1 MKVVSWCAKVPM
13 ISPSLTNPQRLP
25 LLSSTGAPEISF
37 SVKSLR
43 ASSALAFSLTEKT
56 SVCISEESTLASAT
70 LSSFCTDCS
79 FCKLMR
85 KARKNPFALPHVFH
99 CYYILR
105 SAVLPTRILCG
116 KHINQVCHC
125 AENHQRG
132 KEQAEDPDRGFL

>member
-56 SVCISEESTLASAT
+56 SVCISEESTLASAA
-70 LSSFCTDCS
+70 LSSFCRLFLLQIDAEGEEKSKNGHNQGEGKTD
-79 FCKLMR
+79 MR
-85 KARKNPFALPHVFH
+85 SLGERQ
-99 CYYILR
+99 C
-105 SAVLPTRILCG
+105 
-116 KHINQVCHC
+116 
-125 AENHQRG
+125 
-132 KEQAEDPDRGFL
+132 

>member
-13 ISPSLTNPQRLP
+13 ISPSLTNPQRLS

-70 LSSFCTDCS
+70 LSSFCADCS

-85 KARKNPFALPHVFH
+85 KARKNPKTAIIKVKAKPICDPSVNA
-99 CYYILR
+99 
-105 SAVLPTRILCG
+105 SAESVPPAA
-116 KHINQVCHC
+116 K
-125 AENHQRG
+125 
-132 KEQAEDPDRGFL
+132 